1 VLLPGHTHATGR
13 CQCLLPHCSDSKTS
27 SWLSSSIACAWVSV
41 LATPLFG
48 LKDII
53 LALQHR
59 VCGDGARVAVL
70 AISCGSSH
78 VLPGEPIPRV
88 MGGALLLNGRRHL
101 RRPHTQTT
109 GAAGVSEAGTAAAGW
124 PAGRLAGWLATLA
137 GWLGGAHRLGD
148 GVLAELDL
156 LGAAVGGAPAL
167 HKVPEAPAGVAE
179 PHGHTEREAGGTMIK
194 QRLGKGLAV
203 AAEVSRETT
212 YTAPLGSRE
221 AARRM
226 SCTMYTCM

>member
-1 VLLPGHTHATGR
+1 
-13 CQCLLPHCSDSKTS
+13 
-27 SWLSSSIACAWVSV
+27 
-41 LATPLFG
+41 
-48 LKDII
+48 
-53 LALQHR
+53 
-59 VCGDGARVAVL
+59 VL

-148 GVLAELDL
+148 GFLAELDL

-179 PHGHTEREAGGTMIK
+179 PHGHTAQSHLRRFLKKEKGRGKRRLSKHDWDRRQKKKGTRGSVRTPSPTCDTVALSRKKRRASAEAACL
-194 QRLGKGLAV
+194 RLGRYAV
-203 AAEVSRETT
+203 HMRSILS
-212 YTAPLGSRE
+212 PDS
-221 AARRM
+221 
-226 SCTMYTCM
+226 